1 MFFDVYVVQRVILV
15 LSIGLGVM
23 KFFLSWIGA
32 QDVPH
37 VESSD
42 SEQSYRDADSETSE
56 SDEDVEEE
64 INIDVEREYPKVP
77 PPKVLI
83 LPSGAKK
90 WIPSCDKIYK
100 PRTSQHFPT
109 LEDAFLFLS
118 GIWAARW
125 V

>member
-1 MFFDVYVVQRVILV
+1 ME
-15 LSIGLGVM
+15 
-23 KFFLSWIGA
+23 FFLSLLGA

-42 SEQSYRDADSETSE
+42 SDQSYRDSESETSE

-64 INIDVEREYPKVP
+64 MNIDGEREYPKVL

-90 WIPSCDKIYK
+90 WIPSCDEIYK
-100 PRTSQHFPT
+100 P
-109 LEDAFLFLS
+109 
-118 GIWAARW
+118 
-125 V
+125 